1 MPYTLN
7 EFAADCHHILKV
19 EPGPTGRSKVQGKLR
34 DLLMNDDFVAA
45 HCGPDASVGT
55 NLLYEDA
62 ELGFQIL
69 AHVMDRDYT
78 GGPHDHGDSW
88 AIYGQAV
95 KHTDMSEWQRS
106 DDGSVPGKATVEK
119 AKTYRMERG
128 QSGIFQDRAIHS
140 IAYPA
145 GARFI
150 RVTGTNLE
158 TIARGRY
165 NAEAGTMVIEKRPNF
180 RGAN

>member
-1 MPYTLN
+1 MGYTLQS
-7 EFAADCHHILKV
+7 FATECRRLLQED
-19 EPGPTGRSKVQGKLR
+19 PGPKGRERVSETLR
-34 DLLMNDDFVAA
+34 LALQDEAFVE
-45 HCGPDASVGT
+45 ASVGDDVPERKV
-55 NLLYEDA
+55 LYEDPD
-62 ELGFQIL
+62 LGFCIL
-69 AHVMDRDYT
+69 AHSYKGASESR
-78 GGPHDHGDSW
+78 PHDHGPSW

-95 KHTDMSEWQRS
+95 KHTEMTEWKRT
-106 DDGSVPGKATVEK
+106 DDGSVPGKATIEK

-128 QSGIFQDRAIHS
+128 QTGIFQDHAIHS

-165 NAEAGTMVIEKRPNF
+165 NLEAGTMVVEKRPNF
-180 RGAN
+180 RGAA